1 MLSHSEKV
9 YSENC
14 CSQHE
19 IQFIPLKGAEL
30 LEATMCRFVNADISV
45 RHQGADTEAFFL

>member
-1 MLSHSEKV
+1 MLSNAEKV

-19 IQFIPLKGAEL
+19 IRFIPLKGAEL
-30 LEATMCRFVNADISV
+30 LEATLCHFVNADISV
-45 RHQGADTEAFFL
+45 RHQGPNTEAFFL